1 MELKDI
7 LSNYWGRTSYKE
19 NQESILNNLI
29 NGKSIIAD
37 YTSLS
42 ESLSSYLIYSIK
54 NRLITLIFFQESN
67 YFNKQFE
74 FLNNKRLPIFPKKT
88 KNDIMSRLNV
98 IFVT

>member
-1 MELKDI
+1 MELKNI
-7 LSNYWGRTSYKE
+7 LSNYWGRTSFKE
-19 NQESILNNLI
+19 NQEAILHNLI

-42 ESLSSYLIYSIK
+42 ESLLSYLIYSIK

-74 FLNNKRLPIFPKKT
+74 FLKNKKITFK
-88 KNDIMSRLNV
+88 V
-98 IFVT
+98 IDK